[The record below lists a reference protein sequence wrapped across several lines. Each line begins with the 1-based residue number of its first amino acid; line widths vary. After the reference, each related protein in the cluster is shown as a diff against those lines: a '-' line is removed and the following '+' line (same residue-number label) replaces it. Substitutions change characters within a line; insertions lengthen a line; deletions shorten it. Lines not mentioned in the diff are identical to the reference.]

1 MKLLPILLLP
11 LLLLNSGC
19 QSTATSNA
27 SSFVAAIGK
36 MNLNAADIT
45 QSTSTPF
52 YSHSES
58 AAGIA
63 TSPNGLSIINVKADV
78 AIPLWGTTW
87 TFSASSLTAGSNPP
101 VLNATK

>member
-1 MKLLPILLLP
+1 MKLLPLLLLP

-27 SSFVAAIGK
+27 STFVKQIAS
-36 MNLNAADIT
+36 MNVSAADIT
-45 QSTSTPF
+45 QSTSTPV

-58 AAGIA
+58 ATGIA
-63 TSPNGLSIINVKADV
+63 WTPNGLSVLNVKANI

-101 VLNATK
+101 VIVQNK

>member
-1 MKLLPILLLP
+1 MKRLPLLLLP
-11 LLLLNSGC
+11 LLLSSC
-19 QSTATSNA
+19 QSTATKNA
-27 SSFVAAIGK
+27 ATFVQQIGA

-45 QSTSTPF
+45 QSTTTPF

-58 AAGIA
+58 AAGVA

-87 TFSASSLTAGSNPP
+87 SFSASSLTAGSNPP
-101 VLNATK
+101 VVVPAK